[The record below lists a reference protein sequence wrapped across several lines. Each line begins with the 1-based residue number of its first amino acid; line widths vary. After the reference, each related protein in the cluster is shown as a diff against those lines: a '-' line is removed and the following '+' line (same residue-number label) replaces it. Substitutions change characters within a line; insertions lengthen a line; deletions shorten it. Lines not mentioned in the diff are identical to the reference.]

1 MIWFIQMI
9 AAIILFCPF
18 IVLLVL
24 YLIGK
29 KMKLATAQAF
39 GYAADVTTV
48 LLFISVSLAIRSIWQ
63 VQVFLW
69 MIILA
74 MIVAIFFTY
83 IDWRTKK
90 EIKVPPL
97 LRRIWRFYFIALVI
111 LYVAVLVIGITFSVI
126 DYVKVI

>member
-1 MIWFIQMI
+1 MISFFQLI
-9 AAIILFCPF
+9 AAIVLLCPF
-18 IVLLVL
+18 IILLVI
-24 YLIGK
+24 YMIGLK
-29 KMKLATAQAF
+29 IKLPVARAF

-48 LLFISVSLAIRSIWQ
+48 LLFASIALAVESVWQ
-63 VQVFLW
+63 VHIFVW

-74 MIVAIFFTY
+74 IIVAMIFTY

-111 LYVAVLVIGITFSVI
+111 VYFAVLVVGITFSVF
-126 DYVKVI
+126 DYVKVV